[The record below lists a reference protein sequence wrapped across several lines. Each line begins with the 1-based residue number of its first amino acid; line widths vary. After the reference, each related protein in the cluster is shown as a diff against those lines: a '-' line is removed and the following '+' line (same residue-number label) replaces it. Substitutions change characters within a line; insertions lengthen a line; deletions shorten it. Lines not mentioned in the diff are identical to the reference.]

1 MNSPAKSIATK
12 KKPSGSAA
20 SAETLLAARQP
31 REISAILDRN
41 RRASSQAR
49 SIDMARVLIG
59 NWWALAIRGVF
70 AIIFAVIA
78 FVWPGITATVLVL
91 MFGAYTLVD
100 GIFSLIA
107 ALRAARHHGRSG
119 ALLLEGI
126 LDLIIAGIVF
136 FWPVEALVAIIY
148 FIAIWAVISGIA
160 LIAAGIAMIRT
171 NGEWLLVLSGIISVL
186 LGIILF
192 VQPGAGVIAL
202 SWWLGVYALLF
213 GISLIGAAFRLR
225 HWHPA

>member
-1 MNSPAKSIATK
+1 
-12 KKPSGSAA
+12 
-20 SAETLLAARQP
+20 
-31 REISAILDRN
+31 
-41 RRASSQAR
+41 
-49 SIDMARVLIG
+49 MARVLIG

-100 GIFSLIA
+100 GVFALVA
-107 ALRAARHHGRSG
+107 ALRAARHHG
-119 ALLLEGI
+119 
-126 LDLIIAGIVF
+126 
-136 FWPVEALVAIIY
+136 
-148 FIAIWAVISGIA
+148 AVISGIA